1 MSDQFEK
8 DILNNVNTFRR
19 NPQGIKHQI
28 EVLHRGI
35 SRFKANDPFLLE
47 IEDFLKTLPNIPKCN
62 QSLLIKHYVM

>member
-1 MSDQFEK
+1 MSDEFEK
-8 DILNNVNTFRR
+8 GILTNVNSFRK

-47 IEDFLKTLPNIPKCN
+47 IEDFLKTIGNIPKMQPVVIN
-62 QSLLIKHYVM
+62 KTM